1 MQFLRDTSFDF
12 INRHRTGF
20 LFSAVL
26 ICIGLVFLV
35 VQGGPNFGIDFRG
48 GVKVHAKISRPLN
61 EAALQAK
68 LTELGH
74 DPNLI
79 QFRHGQTVITE
90 TELQEELINKGF
102 DTKLELPTGESIATV
117 VELETKMTSLGY
129 DDTKI
134 TIEAGKYPIE
144 IEAFISMGHRPE
156 FQQQSINIP
165 ILSDPGDGT
174 ATIIQVS
181 SSEEKAHL
189 LNDEDTIE
197 LVDTNGRR
205 RNEISSVELLQDGT
219 VKQLTLTEEI
229 GIDLTE
235 NATIQIQA
243 SVGSI
248 LTEAMLEGGDGWKA
262 VPQGV
267 NVIEV
272 GPSVG
277 RDLQWAA
284 LWSVLASIA
293 ILLLYISWRFEF
305 RFAIGAIAA
314 LVHDVLITLGLFAIL
329 SKEINLPTV
338 AAFLTIIGY
347 SLNDTIVVFD
357 RIRENG
363 ISLRGTEYIDVLN
376 RSINQSLSRTV
387 ITSITT
393 LFVVVVIFVL
403 SSSGEEINTFALAL
417 IVGVLIGTY
426 SSVFIASPILYIWQ
440 KKEQEVKA

>member
-1 MQFLRDTSFDF
+1 MQFLRDTNFDF
-12 INRHRTGF
+12 INRHRNGF

-26 ICIGLVFLV
+26 ICIGIVFLA

-48 GVKVHAKISRPLN
+48 GVKVHAKISRPLT
-61 EAALQAK
+61 ETELQAK
-68 LTELGH
+68 LGELGL
-74 DPNLI
+74 DSNVI
-79 QFRHGQTVITE
+79 EIASGETVITE
-90 TELQEELINKGF
+90 TELQKKLNDKGY
-102 DTKLELPTGESIATV
+102 DKKLEQPTGKYVITEA
-117 VELETKMTSLGY
+117 ELEAKLSALGY
-129 DDTKI
+129 ETKI
-134 TIEAGKYPIE
+134 QIEPGKYPIE
-144 IEAFISMGHRPE
+144 NEVFISMGHRPE
-156 FQQQSINIP
+156 FQQQTIIIP
-165 ILSDPGDGT
+165 ILSDPGDAT
-174 ATIIQVS
+174 AKNIQVS
-181 SSEEKAHL
+181 STVEKAHL
-189 LNDEDTIE
+189 LSENDTVE
-197 LVDTNGRR
+197 LVDGSDQR
-205 RNEISSVELLQDGT
+205 RNQISSVELIDDGT
-219 VKQLTLTEEI
+219 VIQLTLAEEI
-229 GIDLTE
+229 GIDITE

-248 LTEAMLEGGDGWKA
+248 LTEALLEGGDGWKA
-262 VPQGV
+262 VPKGV
-267 NVIEV
+267 NVTEV

-314 LVHDVLITLGLFAIL
+314 LVHDVLITLGIFAIF
-329 SKEINLPTV
+329 SKEINLPTI

-363 ISLRGTEYIDVLN
+363 VSLRGTEYIDVLN

-393 LFVVVVIFVL
+393 LFVVAVIFVL
-403 SSSGEEINTFALAL
+403 SNAGEEINTFALAL

-440 KKEQEVKA
+440 QKEQSAQA

>member
-1 MQFLRDTSFDF
+1 MQFLRDTNFDF

-26 ICIGLVFLV
+26 IFIGIVFLV

-48 GVKVHAKISRPLN
+48 GVKVHAKISRPLT
-61 EAALQAK
+61 ETELQAK
-68 LTELGH
+68 LSELGL
-74 DPNLI
+74 DTNAAKI
-79 QFRHGQTVITE
+79 AIGETVITE
-90 TELQEELINKGF
+90 TELQEGLNSKGY
-102 DTKLELPTGESIATV
+102 DIKLELPTGEDVITEA
-117 VELETKMTSLGY
+117 ELDTKLSSLGY
-129 DDTKI
+129 ESKI
-134 TIEAGKYPIE
+134 QIESGKYPIE
-144 IEAFISMGHRPE
+144 KEVFISMGHRPE

-165 ILSDPGDGT
+165 IVTDPGDAT
-174 ATIIQVS
+174 ARNIQVS
-181 SSEEKAHL
+181 STAEKVHL
-189 LNDEDTIE
+189 LSENDTIE
-197 LVDTNGRR
+197 LVDGDERR
-205 RNEISSVELLQDGT
+205 RNEISSVEPIADDT
-219 VKQLTLTEEI
+219 VLQLTLAEEI

-235 NATIQIQA
+235 NAIIQIQA

-248 LTEAMLEGGDGWKA
+248 LTEVLLEGGDGWKA
-262 VPQGV
+262 VPKGV
-267 NVIEV
+267 NVTEV

-277 RDLQWAA
+277 RDLKWAA

-314 LVHDVLITLGLFAIL
+314 LVHDVLITLGIFAIF
-329 SKEINLPTV
+329 SKEINTPTV

-363 ISLRGTEYIDVLN
+363 VSLRGTEYIDVLN

-393 LFVVVVIFVL
+393 LFVVVVIFLL
-403 SSSGEEINTFALAL
+403 SSAGEEINTFALAL
-417 IVGVLIGTY
+417 IVGVMIGTY

-440 KKEQEVKA
+440 QREQSAKT